1 MAKKLSLFISFSL
14 ILALCFSVAVS
25 AERAT
30 VDMSKVTATG
40 PGEPD
45 NGFTPD
51 AIFDGDEFTR
61 WGSMQAGESVTAVFD
76 QVYHI
81 QAVEIRFFRAGVRE
95 HLYTFEYSLD
105 GSNWTEI
112 KSTKAHSTADEDLA
126 IFGEEDGYM
135 ETFPLVE
142 TVAAQHFRYT
152 YEGRN
157 DGATIGSVWEMY
169 FILGEAPA
177 APVAVEEPAAAPVV
191 VAEAPAVA
199 PAPAPV
205 TPAPAQAA
213 PAPAPSTADPI
224 SIIVIGSL
232 ISAAGVVIARKRK

>member
-1 MAKKLSLFISFSL
+1 MAKKLSLFLSIAL
-14 ILALCFSVAVS
+14 ILALCFSMTA
-25 AERAT
+25 AAQRAT
-30 VDMSKVTATG
+30 VDMARVTSTG
-40 PGEPD
+40 DGEPD

-61 WGSMQAGESVTAVFD
+61 WGSMNAGESVTAVFD

-95 HLYTFEYSLD
+95 HLFTFEYSLD
-105 GSNWTEI
+105 GTNWTEI
-112 KSTKAHSTADEDLA
+112 KSTKEHSTADEDLA
-126 IFGEEDGYM
+126 MSIEEDGYM

-152 YEGRN
+152 YEGRM

-177 APVAVEEPAAAPVV
+177 PEVVEES
-191 VAEAPAVA
+191 EDAPAEVDEPEI
-199 PAPAPV
+199 PA
-205 TPAPAQAA
+205 PAPAQAA